1 MIPTLFGIS
10 LILWIVMAASPGRP
24 GQKAQ
29 SFGEVNAVVDPAK
42 ERAKGESQRI
52 FRRRLALARPVSWDT
67 GTDLREVEVRATV
80 EPARASGE
88 RGGAEAKRE
97 ARERL
102 EDWGQ
107 DAVPDVVR
115 LLGTTTGEP

>member
-1 MIPTLFGIS
+1 VRAYVLKRLLLMIPTLFGIS

-52 FRRRLALARPVSWDT
+52 FRRHFALDRPVFWNT
-67 GTDLREVEVRATV
+67 WTDLREDEVMA
-80 EPARASGE
+80 
-88 RGGAEAKRE
+88 
-97 ARERL
+97 
-102 EDWGQ
+102 
-107 DAVPDVVR
+107 AV
-115 LLGTTTGEP
+115 